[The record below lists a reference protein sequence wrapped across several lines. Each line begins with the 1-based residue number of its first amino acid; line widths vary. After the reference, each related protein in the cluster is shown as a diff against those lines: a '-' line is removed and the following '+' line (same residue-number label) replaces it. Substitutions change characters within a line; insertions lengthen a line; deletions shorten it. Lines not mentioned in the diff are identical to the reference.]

1 MTTSKTF
8 SSFCSSSSS
17 YRHRFDDDEKKL
29 NKRLSFFKRRIEKRN
44 IETSLNVKGFNDN
57 NREGGTGREHTL
69 VEPLPIGEL
78 VGELHAWAVGGDI
91 LQR

>member
-1 MTTSKTF
+1 M
-8 SSFCSSSSS
+8 
-17 YRHRFDDDEKKL
+17 
-29 NKRLSFFKRRIEKRN
+29 
-44 IETSLNVKGFNDN
+44 NVEQFPCQSASNDN